1 MITLNMKR
9 VWIVF
14 VVALLLGGSAL
25 LFADAASDT
34 DLVSKWQTQQQ
45 TNSTAYQSAL
55 KNYDTKMHDQ
65 EMLRL
70 DQYCQDIQDR
80 IDILLN
86 TLANGQMSPTLWDRN
101 LKEYDRLTTVLN
113 ARIKMLQTE
122 ANKTVNAN

>member
-1 MITLNMKR
+1 MKR